1 MADTFPVDPAKAA
14 SSALPCGD
22 NAALGDLTGKINEIK
37 DKLSEG
43 LSALSDLEAKATE
56 ALGKLTS
63 LKAEIPGLDSL
74 QADLAAA
81 LAAAQGDAAAAFATF
96 REKWGDALGDSEIDE
111 YINKINQILSDP
123 TSLLTFD
130 ACKVFPNKQLD
141 PATGKVSTKAQAATI
156 PNAAPVTADET
167 PAFTYEPVIT
177 RTYESKI
184 TDEMKANTAAR
195 QKAGED
201 IEAYF
206 KPKYK
211 ALAKKIKDAKG
222 QPAFGTI
229 STKAR
234 ESGKKYHQ
242 LKEEGVLTEDEVKW
256 VELRDE
262 LIEEREFLK
271 ARDYLL
277 TRQVFAFNLYLSG
290 EMPAKTYEE
299 EANNPDGYLQGGK
312 KDADGNQKIPAED
325 IAKFREI
332 EADLKATEAGAKGWY
347 AYEQGS

>member
-37 DKLSEG
+37 DKLNEG
-43 LSALSDLEAKATE
+43 LSALADLEAKATE
-56 ALGKLTS
+56 ALSKLTS

-81 LAAAQGDAAAAFATF
+81 LAAAQNDAASAFAAF
-96 REKWGDALGDSEIDE
+96 REKWGEALPEAEIQG
-111 YINKINQILSDP
+111 YIDTITALLSDP

-130 ACKVFPNKQLD
+130 ACKAFPNKQID
-141 PATGKVSTKAQAATI
+141 PATGKVSTKAQAAAI
-156 PNAAPVTADET
+156 PNAAPTTFTET
-167 PAFTYEPVIT
+167 PSATYEPVIT

-195 QKAGED
+195 KKAGED

-211 ALAKKIKDAKG
+211 ALALKIKEAKKDDN
-222 QPAFGTI
+222 FGTI
-229 STKAR
+229 ATKAR

-242 LKEEGVLTEDEVKW
+242 LKDEGALTDGEVKW
-256 VELRDE
+256 VELRDS
-262 LIEEREFLK
+262 LIAEREFLK
-271 ARDYLL
+271 ARDYIL
-277 TRQVFAFNLYLSG
+277 TRQVFAYNLYLSG

-299 EANNPDGYLQGGK
+299 EANHPEGYLQGGK

-347 AYEQGS
+347 AYNQNS

>member
-37 DKLSEG
+37 DKLNEG
-43 LSALSDLEAKATE
+43 LSALADLEAKATE
-56 ALGKLTS
+56 ALSKLTS

-81 LAAAQGDAAAAFATF
+81 LAAAQNDAASAFAAF
-96 REKWGDALGDSEIDE
+96 REKWGDALPEAEIQG
-111 YINKINQILSDP
+111 YIDTITALLSDP
-123 TSLLTFD
+123 ASLLTFD
-130 ACKVFPNKQLD
+130 ACKAFPNKQID
-141 PATGKVSTKAQAATI
+141 SATGKVSTKAQAATI
-156 PNAAPVTADET
+156 PNTAPVSFDQT
-167 PAFTYEPVIT
+167 PSYTYEPQIT

-195 QKAGED
+195 KKAGED

-206 KPKYK
+206 DPLYK
-211 ALAKKIKDAKG
+211 DIIARKKELIADPTYESIK
-222 QPAFGTI
+222 
-229 STKAR
+229 SVTKAA
-234 ESGKKYHQ
+234 GKKSNQ
-242 LKEEGVLTEDEVKW
+242 LKEEGKLNAAQVAWVDGRNKLNEDK
-256 VELRDE
+256 
-262 LIEEREFLK
+262 EFLK

-299 EANNPDGYLQGGK
+299 EANNPEGYLQGGK
-312 KDADGNQKIPAED
+312 KDEAGNQKIPAED

-347 AYEQGS
+347 AYDQSS